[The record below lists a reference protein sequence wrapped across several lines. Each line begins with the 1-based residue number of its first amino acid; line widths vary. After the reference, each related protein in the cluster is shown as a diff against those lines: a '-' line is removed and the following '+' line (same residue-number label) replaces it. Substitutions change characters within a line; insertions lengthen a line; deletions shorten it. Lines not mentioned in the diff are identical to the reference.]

1 MAAFKG
7 FPADLFRFFQDL
19 SAHNDRDWFNAHRDR
34 YQASVVDPMCAFI
47 AAMAPRLA
55 RISRHYVADPRPN
68 GGSMFRIYRDVRFS
82 KDKSP
87 YKTHAACH
95 FRHEAGKDAHAPGFY
110 VHLEPG
116 RVFFGGGIWRPPS
129 PALAAIREHIVD
141 APKEWSRV
149 TSAKAVRERGGIRG
163 EQLQRAPRGFDPEHA
178 QVDDL
183 KRKSFYLV
191 SETTHEVACSPAIL
205 SEVTA
210 GFRAA
215 GPLARFVCGALEL
228 PF

>member
-7 FPADLFRFFQDL
+7 FPEDLFRFFKEL
-19 SAHNDRDWFNAHRDR
+19 AKNNDREWFNAHRDR

-47 AAMAPRLA
+47 AAMAPRLQK
-55 RISRHYVADPRPN
+55 ISGHYVADPRPN

-129 PALAAIREHIVD
+129 PALAAIREQIVD
-141 APKEWSRV
+141 APREWSRV
-149 TSAKAVRERGGIRG
+149 IRAKAVRDRGGVQG
-163 EQLQRAPRGFDPEHA
+163 EQLKRAPRGFDAAHPH
-178 QVDDL
+178 VDDL
-183 KRKSFYLV
+183 KRKSFYV
-191 SETTHEVACSPAIL
+191 MSEMAPEVACSPAICR
-205 SEVTA
+205 EVTS

-215 GPLARFVCGALEL
+215 APLARFVCGAMEL

>member
-7 FPADLFRFFQDL
+7 FPADLFRFFEDL
-19 SAHNDRDWFNAHRDR
+19 SANNDRDWFNAHRDR
-34 YQASVVDPMCAFI
+34 YQAAVVDPMCAFI

-55 RISRHYVADPRPN
+55 RISRYYVADPRPH
-68 GGSMFRIYRDVRFS
+68 GGSMFRIHRDVRFS

-116 RVFFGGGIWRPPS
+116 RVFFGGGIWRPPAA
-129 PALAAIREHIVD
+129 ALAAIREHIVD
-141 APKEWSRV
+141 APSAWSRV
-149 TSAKAVRERGGIRG
+149 VGAKAARDRGGVQG
-163 EQLQRAPRGFDPEHA
+163 DQLKRAPRGFDAAH
-178 QVDDL
+178 QHVDDL
-183 KRKSFYLV
+183 RRQSFYLM
-191 SETTHEVACSPAIL
+191 SETTPAVACSPAL
-205 SEVTA
+205 LGEVTT

-215 GPLARFVCGALEL
+215 APLARFVCDALEL